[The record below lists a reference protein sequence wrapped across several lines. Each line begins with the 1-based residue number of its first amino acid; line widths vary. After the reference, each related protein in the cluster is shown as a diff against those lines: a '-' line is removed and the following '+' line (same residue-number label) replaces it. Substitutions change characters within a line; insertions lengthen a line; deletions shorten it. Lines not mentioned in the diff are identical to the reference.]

1 MPLASTARVWNIH
14 LRARRGEDM
23 AKALWETSVEE
34 AAKPRKAIDWKRR
47 MSDHVAYALLIY
59 TGLQIFVTMGALKTE
74 HGSILPY
81 FGLVLLVV
89 AIIPGC
95 RLFEKRWERLSAAD
109 VPQEDLSPLFTR
121 DVVALWVA
129 AIGLP
134 FLVTGLIKVM
144 LQLL

>member
-1 MPLASTARVWNIH
+1 
-14 LRARRGEDM
+14 M
-23 AKALWETSVEE
+23 AKALWESSVEE
-34 AAKPRKAIDWKRR
+34 TGKRRKAIDWKRR
-47 MSDHVAYALLIY
+47 MSDHVGYALLVY
-59 TGLQIFVTMGALKTE
+59 TGLQIFVTMGALRSE

-95 RLFEKRWERLSAAD
+95 RMFEQRWDRLAGSEASR
-109 VPQEDLSPLFTR
+109 EDLTHLFRR
-121 DVVALWVA
+121 DIAILWIA

-134 FLVTGLIKVM
+134 FLVTGIIKVL

>member
-1 MPLASTARVWNIH
+1 
-14 LRARRGEDM
+14 M

-34 AAKPRKAIDWKRR
+34 SQKGRKAIDWKRR
-47 MSDHVAYALLIY
+47 MSDHVAYALLVY
-59 TGLQIFVTMGALKTE
+59 TGLQIYSTMGALGSE

-95 RLFEKRWERLSAAD
+95 RMFEQRWERLNAKDA
-109 VPQEDLSPLFTR
+109 PPEELKRLFVR
-121 DVVALWVA
+121 DAIKLWVI

-134 FLVTGLIKVM
+134 FLVTGLIKLA
-144 LQLL
+144 LQVF